1 MDILI
6 ASTLAI
12 AVLHSLAPDHWLPFV
27 MLGRAQ
33 HWSRWKLTWITSLAG
48 LGHVTSS
55 LVIGAIGVLIGMAVE
70 DVNLWESSRSSIA
83 SLLLIGFGVAY
94 MVWGIKNW
102 GRKHT
107 HEMNTAKMVSY
118 WTLFALVVFGPCE
131 PLIPLI
137 FVGYG
142 FGWMAVFGVFVVFG
156 TTTIAM
162 MLVQVHLATVGM
174 RLVRIHWLEHGS
186 HAIAGAVIALT
197 GVAIM
202 VLGL

>member
-6 ASTLAI
+6 VSTLTVAL
-12 AVLHSLAPDHWLPFV
+12 LHALAPDHWLPFV

-33 HWSRWKLTWITSLAG
+33 RWSPWKLTGITSLAG
-48 LGHVTSS
+48 LGHVSSS
-55 LVIGAIGVLIGMAVE
+55 LLIGAIGVLVGMAAE
-70 DVNLWESSRSSIA
+70 KINLLESHRGSIA
-83 SLLLIGFGVAY
+83 SLLLIGFGLAY

-107 HEMNTAKMVSY
+107 HEMKNANVVSY

-142 FGWMAVFGVFVVFG
+142 FGWMVVLAVFAVFGIA
-156 TTTIAM
+156 TIAM
-162 MLVQVHLATVGM
+162 MLVQVHLASAGM
-174 RLVRIHWLEHGS
+174 RLLRAHWLEHGS
-186 HAIAGAVIALT
+186 HAIAGGVIALT